1 MSSMKRITLNSKL
14 EEKEIIVHFL
24 YLYSIHLTTVL
35 RFIEFGGFATEHTD
49 QVKFVDP
56 ELSSHGYRA

>member
-14 EEKEIIVHFL
+14 EEEKNHCSFFI
-24 YLYSIHLTTVL
+24 SIHLTTVL
-35 RFIEFGGFATEHTD
+35 RFIEFGGFATD

>member
-14 EEKEIIVHFL
+14 EEKKYCSFFI
-24 YLYSIHLTTVL
+24 SIHLTTVL

>member
-14 EEKEIIVHFL
+14 EEKKYCSFFI
-24 YLYSIHLTTVL
+24 SIHLTTVL
-35 RFIEFGGFATEHTD
+35 RFIEFGGFATD